1 MTDKLKVKTNN
12 YDGIASLL
20 PESTVDAYAYANKFT
35 KNLEKG
41 NPAAALSKSKKA
53 SAQKNQQREWA
64 IDVFR
69 VHPFWSYDQVVEVV
83 FKTVKIQRHEMANGN
98 PYKLSTVRK
107 AIQGTRGEAAKR
119 FSETSKK

>member
-35 KNLEKG
+35 ANLKKG
-41 NPAAALSKSKKA
+41 NPAAALSKSKK
-53 SAQKNQQREWA
+53 SEAQIKQQREWA

-69 VHPFWSYDQVVEVV
+69 VHPFWSYDQVVEEV
-83 FKTVKIQRHEMANGN
+83 FRIVTVHHKMVNGK

-107 AIQGTRGEAAKR
+107 AIQGTREEAAKK
-119 FSETSKK
+119 FSETSK